1 MQYQIVPVGNIWQ
14 DGMVAV
20 PKKAVSDYIKLASE
34 YQLKALLL
42 ILASNGPCDS
52 KTVAKSLG
60 CTEADATDFLEFWVE
75 EGILSCDGKVNI
87 ESPALSQTAL
97 PEPREK
103 KTVEVKE
110 SIPVPKLNPS
120 DIVTMC
126 RENKELTELIHHAQE
141 VFGRT
146 ISHVEQ
152 ELVINMVTY
161 YGLPCDVVLVIL
173 QYYKT
178 EKSKGRAIGTAYIGS
193 MAKNWS
199 EEGIVTLEAA
209 DEKLRSLEASDRLW
223 SEIVA
228 ISGVKHRSPTVKQRE
243 MISRWSDDFDIQMI
257 TIACDIMKEN
267 TDKPTLKY
275 VDSVLK
281 NWKKKGIFTPDAVAN
296 EEKEFREK
304 KENKQKSDIDQTYDI
319 DEINR
324 RAMLNDDYDI

>member
-75 EGILSCDGKVNI
+75 EGILSCDGKVNT

-97 PEPREK
+97 SEPREK

-228 ISGVKHRSPTVKQRE
+228 ISGVKHRNPTVKQRE

>member
-75 EGILSCDGKVNI
+75 EGILSCDGKVNT
-87 ESPALSQTAL
+87 ESHALSPTAL
-97 PEPREK
+97 SEPREK